1 MSLFWQ
7 EMRKIWRPGILA
19 ALAVLGV
26 LFFFLRPK
34 FYIEFIPRSQ
44 NFDNALL
51 LVERYGPLLTAE
63 VRPELDAIYEDLEE
77 NFDREVKQ
85 LPEAAEAGIT
95 DCASYKAWEQGLI
108 GTGRS
113 YSGELYSELWQLYMP
128 VNDFGLIMDLYDGF
142 LDGTFDMRNSPFL
155 DNHPPQAQAR
165 ILELEESIRTEG
177 FSFLPAGI
185 SDSTWKWGKYL
196 SMWTVLSVIL
206 LLSPTLVR
214 DRLRRT
220 NAMQW
225 ASRRGRRVV
234 RTQAAA
240 ALVSALLV
248 ALVNLVFYFV
258 FFAAQGA
265 LPFWDCPLFCGNGGD
280 PWFDWT
286 YGQFILVLIGM
297 NFVFALVAGTL
308 AVFLSQYSANYVPM
322 LLKAVPLF
330 LVVGLGVVGWALS
343 DPFFTNKS
351 NYGGMDNPKG
361 SELFCVLLLLAV
373 GLGAC
378 AWTCV
383 RQKKREL

>member
-34 FYIEFIPRSQ
+34 TYIEFIPEAQ

-63 VRPELDAIYEDLEE
+63 VRPELDAMYEEVCE

-85 LPEAAEAGIT
+85 IPEAVEAGIT
-95 DCASYKAWEQGLI
+95 DCESYRAREQEFMKPGGSI
-108 GTGRS
+108 S
-113 YSGELYSELWQLYMP
+113 SELWRLYQP
-128 VNDFGLIMDLYDGF
+128 VNDFGLITGLYDGF
-142 LDGTFDMRNSPFL
+142 MDGTFDMRNSPFL
-155 DNHPPQAQAR
+155 DDHPPQAQAR

-177 FSFLPAGI
+177 FSFLPAGV
-185 SDSTWKWGKYL
+185 SDHTGDWGKYL
-196 SMWTVLSVIL
+196 SMWTVLRVIL

-234 RTQAAA
+234 WTQAAA
-240 ALVSALLV
+240 ALASALLL
-248 ALVNLVFYFV
+248 ALVNLVFYFA

-265 LPFWDCPLFCGNGGD
+265 LPLWDCPLFCANGGD

-297 NFVFALVAGTL
+297 NFAFALAAGAL
-308 AVFLSQYSANYVPM
+308 AVFLSQFSANYVPM

-330 LVVGLGVVGWALS
+330 LVVGMGIAGWALEA
-343 DPFFTNKS
+343 PFFVNKAGL
-351 NYGGMDNPKG
+351 GGLDNPRG
-361 SELFCVLLLLAV
+361 SELVCMALLLAA
-373 GLGAC
+373 GLGLC
-378 AWTCV
+378 GWTCA
-383 RQKKREL
+383 RQKTREL